1 MKKEH
6 RTMFLIIG
14 VLIIFLGFAFS
25 ALAAE
30 FCADL
35 KINQPD
41 RSYEFKY
48 YAQGSF
54 YRLEKLT
61 DEDRILL
68 MADRKF
74 DITWILNPED
84 YQKEKSPIEKAQE
97 KAAARPV
104 LTGIEESIAP
114 VGRRLKT
121 GAALKVKVD
130 PDKSVQIVIK
140 NQIKEKSTYKIIPFK
155 EGLPIE
161 DKIIHSD
168 LTGQRKKSERSF
180 GEQLKLD
187 EVLIEVKEGLVSV
200 LVTKEYSSFDEVERK
215 EYFVMEK
222 SGQGLFAREN
232 RKFIVT
238 LTGDS
243 LGQDDTFTAF
253 AASYQITHPFAAG
266 WMANAS
272 LTANARKN
280 TDLSQFDTTALT
292 LQAGI
297 TRLYKESRFKTSILA
312 QDYALDGDDY
322 RSLSGLNFEWF
333 KSLSQQSSMTTT
345 LQFASLDYP
354 DLPIKNSDLMTL
366 GLGYKHSFSSSLSP
380 VLFGSINIGSETA
393 EDGSNAG
400 ALSDTE
406 RDILGIKAGVVL
418 SFTPKLALQTS
429 IGLQTSEY
437 AGPNLPILLLTG
449 NSVIREDDYTTA
461 DVSMIWLFSKNWRLD
476 TKFSYAEN
484 SSNIELFFYDR
495 TSVNLNL
502 NYAF

>member
-1 MKKEH
+1 MI
-6 RTMFLIIG
+6 RFIRLTLI
-14 VLIIFLGFAFS
+14 VSSLFFSQLIS
-25 ALAAE
+25 AAE
-30 FCADL
+30 EFSMQTLQQLFQSYQRQAAYNYASQHL
-35 KINQPD
+35 NQMEGDPYFDYFYGVSAIDSGHASQGVFALERVLLAFPD
-41 RSYEFKY
+41 DQVS
-48 YAQGSF
+48 
-54 YRLEKLT
+54 RLELARGYFLLEEYPRARQEFEQVLET
-61 DEDRILL
+61 HPPAGVVTTTQNFLDRI
-68 MADRKF
+68 
-74 DITWILNPED
+74 
-84 YQKEKSPIEKAQE
+84 
-97 KAAARPV
+97 
-104 LTGIEESIAP
+104 
-114 VGRRLKT
+114 RLKEARYKT
-121 GAALKVKVD
+121 TSNGYIEISLGSDSNVNSGAD
-130 PDKSVQIVIK
+130 PD
-140 NQIKEKSTYKIIPFK
+140 N
-155 EGLPIE
+155 
-161 DKIIHSD
+161 
-168 LTGQRKKSERSF
+168 LT
-180 GEQLKLD
+180 
-187 EVLIEVKEGLVSV
+187 LI
-200 LVTKEYSSFDEVERK
+200 
-215 EYFVMEK
+215 
-222 SGQGLFAREN
+222 
-232 RKFIVT
+232 T